1 MGNSVEQVGCAKGE
15 TEKVSR
21 GETRLDAAM
30 SWTSNLVGKRVSLV
44 VAAQADRKIELS
56 FVALEAD
63 MGSFAALAFASTL
76 TTVLRFYVLLILN
89 LGGRK
94 MVFSFFLSHHIICF

>member
-15 TEKVSR
+15 TEKLSR

-63 MGSFAALAFASTL
+63 MGSFAALAFARHSHYSTPF
-76 TTVLRFYVLLILN
+76 LRAADTEF
-89 LGGRK
+89 GRK
-94 MVFSFFLSHHIICF
+94 KNGLFILSI